1 MNSDF
6 FRYLNQLE
14 LLAFF
19 SGYPLLYAI
28 VASVFGSIP
37 KKNKLKIFSL
47 LPYAYALTG
56 TLYLGLQ
63 LKNLYPDYSLDNIGL
78 LVHPLVL
85 KLLALVSVLFWLP
98 LLSRKP
104 IISLLH
110 SLIFFF
116 LLAKDLFLHAFQHE
130 DKARI
135 RNDMK
140 VFTDSLLLNS
150 ASLIVVFIIYYFLV
164 FRKTSISPIN

>member
-19 SGYPLLYAI
+19 SGYPLLYAV
-28 VASVFGSIP
+28 VASVFGSTP

-78 LVHPLVL
+78 LAHPLVL

-116 LLAKDLFLHAFQHE
+116 LLAKDLFLHAFHHE

-150 ASLIVVFIIYYFLV
+150 ASLIVIFILYYFLV